1 MGLFSLM
8 SSKRSLDSDMADP
21 GVAKRSLSG
30 VAPSQYDRGSK
41 DRITAREMDPIKR
54 RLIRSLGHRKAEE
67 VMNGLSAHL
76 DRDRNSAGKSV
87 SAEEMETLM
96 QTLEESHYNGMDKDD
111 LDKTREILD
120 GYK

>member
-41 DRITAREMDPIKR
+41 DKITAREMEPIKR

-67 VMNGLSAHL
+67 VTNGLLAHL
-76 DRDRNSAGKSV
+76 DRDRSSAGKNV
-87 SAEEMETLM
+87 SAEEVDMLMETLK
-96 QTLEESHYNGMDKDD
+96 ESRYNGMDQDD